1 MSAEYMQY
9 VRLYAVSLS
18 APFELLQQTTIRL
31 FNRLHGQQNPS
42 KNVSIASD
50 NETYS
55 IIIGMTV
62 YDNF

>member
-9 VRLYAVSLS
+9 IRLYAMSVS

-31 FNRLHGQQNPS
+31 FSRLHGQQNSS

-50 NETYS
+50 SETYS
-55 IIIGMTV
+55 IIIGKTV
-62 YDNF
+62 YNNF